1 MPRGLEALTIVI
13 NHRDPSITSHE
24 TRVVSGKVT
33 ESNDDT
39 AEIDGIEH
47 VSHPEPDSTIKQRQ
61 TWSGATLLKHWEK
74 TVNDTTYISDIKQTL
89 SEDSKLMI
97 MSERYREPGMER
109 MRDWV
114 FEKQ

>member
-1 MPRGLEALTIVI
+1 MI
-13 NHRDPSITSHE
+13 NHRDPSITSRE

-33 ESNDDT
+33 KSDSDT
-39 AEIDGIEH
+39 SEIDGIEH

-74 TVNDTTYISDIKQTL
+74 TVKDATYISDIKQTL
-89 SEDSKLMI
+89 SEDGKLLI
-97 MSERYREPGMER
+97 MSEHYREPGMER
-109 MRDWV
+109 IRDWV